1 MVWINIVVVILAV
14 LSLVTA
20 LLSLLRALQQR
31 NSVSTSAYGV
41 GRQAARR
48 KMQVAF
54 IRAAILGVVALIL
67 FAVYGLSARPDDVLS
82 TEPEAVPT
90 TAVLAGTAT
99 TASTEAPTQPAARAT
114 ATTTPTATATVPPAT
129 ATATAT
135 PTITPTSVPS
145 AIVNSEV
152 GLYLR
157 PEPGSN
163 VELELLPNG
172 TELVLLDGLDTV
184 DDVEWQQVRAPSG
197 LEGWVAVDF
206 ITYQQ

>member
-1 MVWINIVVVILAV
+1 VVLAV
-14 LSLVTA
+14 LSLVAA
-20 LLSLLRALQQR
+20 LISLLRALQQR
-31 NSVSTSAYGV
+31 NNVTISAYGV

-48 KMQVAF
+48 KMQVAL

-67 FAVYGLSARPDDVLS
+67 FAVYGLNARPDDVLS
-82 TEPEAVPT
+82 TDPEGAPT
-90 TAVLAGTAT
+90 RAVLAGTAT
-99 TASTEAPTQPAARAT
+99 SAPTQAPTEPALQAT
-114 ATTTPTATATVPPAT
+114 ATTAPTGTATASPPTATATT
-129 ATATAT
+129 T

-145 AIVNSEV
+145 ALVNSEV

-172 TELVLLDGLDTV
+172 TELVLLDGIETV
-184 DDVEWQQVRAPSG
+184 DGVEWQQVRASSG